1 MPARRR
7 QGLHC
12 RLNFQLGKRVCAGI
26 EGDELQQ
33 RRYAGAR
40 AGDSKRQREGAK
52 RRGRCGG
59 EAARTVGRVAGYGAE
74 VRCSLARGYHRFTRS
89 FESVQPRRKTFGESS
104 AADALPFYQRA
115 IELDPSFPAAYA
127 ALGNSYYSLA
137 EEGRAIEY
145 YVKAFQ
151 LRAHASEREKLD
163 ISGDYYASALGDLN
177 KATEVYLQKVRM
189 YPRDPRGYFNL
200 GGVYSS
206 LGQYEKA
213 IEKYRQSISVSPD
226 RVDAY
231 ENLINALLALRRFDE
246 AAQTAEQAQAR
257 KLDDTTL
264 HNALYALAFLS
275 GDSSG
280 MEEQQRWYVGRIDEN
295 VGLSLQSD
303 TEAYAGHMR
312 KAREL
317 TTRAVDSAIRGDSKE
332 TAALWQEIA
341 AQREAVSGNTAYA
354 TEAAVQGLKLYP
366 ASHEVKVE
374 AALALAMAGDLSRAE
389 ALVQDLNR
397 QYPHATQIQAIWLPS
412 VQAKL
417 ALNRPNPAL
426 ALSILQADSP
436 IELGTIDFVAN
447 LNCLYPKYIRA
458 EAYLAAGQGTRAAA
472 EFQKVVDNSGIV
484 WNCWTGAL
492 ARLGMARANA
502 LQAKNSTG
510 ADADAA
516 HVRALVGYKDFLTR
530 WKDADPDIPIYK
542 AAKAEYAKLQ

>member
-1 MPARRR
+1 MSR
-7 QGLHC
+7 
-12 RLNFQLGKRVCAGI
+12 
-26 EGDELQQ
+26 ELCQ
-33 RRYAGAR
+33 RAGAKAYI
-40 AGDSKRQREGAK
+40 AGSISSLGSEYVLGLKAMNCNSGDTLAQEQVTANGKEKVLNAVGDAAAK
-52 RRGRCGG
+52 LRGRLG
-59 EAARTVGRVAGYGAE
+59 E
-74 VRCSLARGYHRFTRS
+74 SLAT
-89 FESVQPRRKTFGESS
+89 VQKFDVPLPEATTASLEALKAYSLGEKTFGESS

-177 KATEVYLQKVRM
+177 KATEVYPQKVRM

-275 GDSSG
+275 RDSSG

-366 ASHEVKVE
+366 ASHEVKAE

-412 VQAKL
+412 V
-417 ALNRPNPAL
+417 
-426 ALSILQADSP
+426 ADSP

-502 LQAKNSTG
+502 LQAKNSTD

-516 HVRALVGYKDFLTR
+516 HVRAR
-530 WKDADPDIPIYK
+530 R
-542 AAKAEYAKLQ
+542 LQRFPHPLERRRSRHSHLQSSQS

>member
-1 MPARRR
+1 MFLLTNPDLHH
-7 QGLHC
+7 GL
-12 RLNFQLGKRVCAGI
+12 
-26 EGDELQQ
+26 
-33 RRYAGAR
+33 
-40 AGDSKRQREGAK
+40 
-52 RRGRCGG
+52 
-59 EAARTVGRVAGYGAE
+59 
-74 VRCSLARGYHRFTRS
+74 
-89 FESVQPRRKTFGESS
+89 
-104 AADALPFYQRA
+104 
-115 IELDPSFPAAYA
+115 
-127 ALGNSYYSLA
+127 
-137 EEGRAIEY
+137 
-145 YVKAFQ
+145 
-151 LRAHASEREKLD
+151 
-163 ISGDYYASALGDLN
+163 
-177 KATEVYLQKVRM
+177 
-189 YPRDPRGYFNL
+189 
-200 GGVYSS
+200 

-275 GDSSG
+275 RDSSG

-366 ASHEVKVE
+366 ASHEVKAE

-412 VQAKL
+412 V
-417 ALNRPNPAL
+417 
-426 ALSILQADSP
+426 ADSP

-502 LQAKNSTG
+502 LQAKNSTD

-516 HVRALVGYKDFLTR
+516 HVRAR
-530 WKDADPDIPIYK
+530 R
-542 AAKAEYAKLQ
+542 LQRFPHPLERRRSRHSHLQSSQS